1 MRQTNADTTQHRHGF
16 TLVELLVVI
25 LIIGILAAVA
35 LSLGA
40 RVRDSGKARLTEQV
54 INVMDTALTADKS
67 DRQALPPSAVTDPRD
82 TDRLLPLADALNVT
96 GSVQQV
102 AINSGG
108 LYVRHLEESASA
120 VGVLDQLDARVF
132 NLIDVDGD
140 NDAEAGSQPGLR
152 TPLDAWGRPI
162 RFVHPAFDRAQFGDR
177 NADAADAI
185 DLVAEAGRFGISGT
199 LWITEARRSPSLGDA
214 DGGACNGNSPYF
226 YSAGSDG
233 NPGATEDNVYSA
245 SNLPILPEPAS

>member
-1 MRQTNADTTQHRHGF
+1 MRQAELNPKRQRGGF

-54 INVMDTALTADKS
+54 INVMDTALTADKA
-67 DRQALPPSAVTDPRD
+67 DRQALPPSTVTDPRD
-82 TDRLLPLADALNVT
+82 TDRVLPLADALNLT

-120 VGVLDQLDARVF
+120 VGVLNELDARVF
-132 NLIDVDGD
+132 TLVDVDGD

-152 TPLDAWGRPI
+152 TPLAAWGQPI
-162 RFVHPAFDRAQFGDR
+162 RFVHPAFDRPQFGDR
-177 NADAADAI
+177 DAAVRSFRCEWRLALDHECSAFP
-185 DLVAEAGRFGISGT
+185 L
-199 LWITEARRSPSLGDA
+199 AR
-214 DGGACNGNSPYF
+214 
-226 YSAGSDG
+226 
-233 NPGATEDNVYSA
+233 
-245 SNLPILPEPAS
+245 